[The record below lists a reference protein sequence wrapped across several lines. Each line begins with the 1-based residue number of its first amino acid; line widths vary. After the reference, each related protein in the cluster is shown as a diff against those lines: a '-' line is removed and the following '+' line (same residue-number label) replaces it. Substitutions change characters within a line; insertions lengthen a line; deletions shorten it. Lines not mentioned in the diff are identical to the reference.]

1 MSLIIFKDSAL
12 NFVCIGFTNSKLCQV
27 SANTMLS
34 ICTQCQQHM
43 VNHLET
49 LINIIISTEDI
60 DMPSDASTE
69 LLKGI
74 S

>member
-1 MSLIIFKDSAL
+1 
-12 NFVCIGFTNSKLCQV
+12 
-27 SANTMLS
+27 MLS

>member
-1 MSLIIFKDSAL
+1 M
-12 NFVCIGFTNSKLCQV
+12 CIGFTNSKLCQV

-43 VNHLET
+43 VNHLQT

-60 DMPSDASTE
+60 EMPSDASME
-69 LLKGI
+69 LLKGEQ
-74 S
+74 SYFNE

>member
-1 MSLIIFKDSAL
+1 
-12 NFVCIGFTNSKLCQV
+12 
-27 SANTMLS
+27 MLS

-74 S
+74 SCNYFNDFSHSSLSKKQINLKDIFCQKSL